1 MTSQGPRR
9 LQIAK
14 GLAELRTRSGLTL
27 EEVAKAAG
35 YGKST
40 VQRYEDWTAKQK
52 PKARTVRLI
61 AEATGGTPQEVSALT
76 KLAESLTDGWW
87 AVGGAV
93 PEWLHPLV
101 SLEQE
106 AEEENAFAPSV
117 IPGLLQTRDYAMA
130 VHLGQEVREPLE
142 VVTQQVDSRIRR
154 QEVLARTTPLHL
166 WAVLDEGVLKRKVG
180 NDTVMAAQI
189 DHLIE
194 QSQQRHINI
203 QILPLTAGAHAAAG
217 TGHFVTITSGG
228 ITSAYAE
235 LLGGGLY
242 MDTADQVKRYTTAM
256 DYLRSQAAD
265 TVASLKILSAHR
277 KEYDA

>member
-1 MTSQGPRR
+1 MTAQGPRR

-27 EEVAKAAG
+27 EDVAKAAG

-40 VQRYEDWTAKQK
+40 VQRYEDWTAKAK

-61 AEATGGTPQEVSALT
+61 AEAAGGTPEEVAALT

-106 AEEENAFAPSV
+106 AEEETAFAPSV
-117 IPGLLQTRDYAMA
+117 IPGLLQTREYAMA
-130 VHLGQEVREPLE
+130 VHLGQEVREPLDG
-142 VVTQQVDSRIRR
+142 VTRQVDSRIKR
-154 QEVLARTTPLHL
+154 QEVLNRPAPLHL
-166 WAVLDEGVLKRKVG
+166 WAVLDEGVLKRQVG
-180 NDTVMAAQI
+180 NTAVMAAQL

-194 QSQQRHINI
+194 QTQRRHINI
-203 QILPLTAGAHAAAG
+203 QVLPLATGAHAAAG
-217 TGHFVTITSGG
+217 VGHFVTITSGG

-242 MDTADQVKRYTTAM
+242 MDTADQVRRYTTAM

-265 TVASLKILSAHR
+265 TDASLKILSAYR